1 MLDMRN
7 ILAITVVALL
17 LGVAC
22 GTDYCKK
29 SCGNSKNI
37 GCNNNGAWGSACPSD
52 RALVN
57 LSAAERNVIVDKH
70 NEYRNFIAGGGESKL
85 SPACRM
91 ATMQWNDELAYL
103 ASLNVRSC
111 EMRHDACH
119 KTDSFEWAG
128 QNLAWIGYFNPLNT
142 TANAISAVDMWY
154 NEVSNAKQPHIDSFP
169 ANYKG
174 PTIGHFTVLVADR
187 NTHVG
192 CAVSTYSVKGQ
203 SYKAFLMACN
213 YATTNIIDV
222 KIYNS
227 CSAPASKCTT
237 GVNPQYKF
245 LCSTKEVY
253 DVNNLK
259 Y

>member
-1 MLDMRN
+1 MRN
-7 ILAITVVALL
+7 ILPITVVALL

-37 GCNNNGAWGSACPSD
+37 GCNNSGAWGSACPSD
-52 RALVN
+52 RALLT
-57 LSAAERNVIVDKH
+57 LSAAERNAIVDKH
-70 NEYRNFIAGGGESKL
+70 NEYRNLIAGGGASQL
-85 SPACRM
+85 SAACRM
-91 ATMQWNDELAYL
+91 ATMQWNDELAHL

-111 EMRHDACH
+111 EMRHDACR
-119 KTDSFEWAG
+119 KTDSFDWAG
-128 QNLAWIGYFNPLNT
+128 QNLAWIGYFDPLNT
-142 TANAISAVDMWY
+142 TASAISGVDMWY
-154 NEVSNAKQPHIDSFP
+154 NEVSNAKQSHIDAFP

-203 SYKAFLMACN
+203 SYNAFLMACN

-237 GVNPQYKF
+237 GVNPQHKF